1 MKAVRL
7 VILGGLLFLVAAC
20 GTHMED
26 VCTDYGDPFGLSDS
40 VMTVNTSVCLNYNE
54 PRLPTH

>member
-20 GTHMED
+20 ATHMED
-26 VCTDYGDPFGLSDS
+26 VCIDHGDPFGLSDS
-40 VMTVNTSVCLNYNE
+40 VMTLTTSMCLDYNL
-54 PRLPTH
+54 PRLPAH

>member
-7 VILGGLLFLVAAC
+7 VILCGLLCLVAAC

-26 VCTDYGDPFGLSDS
+26 VCTDRGDPFGLSDS
-40 VMTVNTSVCLNYNE
+40 SMTVNTSVCLNYNM